1 MNKKKNDALEII
13 CQNVLEQGRDP
24 ESSLAEFPQYADELR
39 PLLQAA
45 IDAKEAA
52 PVIVSDEV
60 MRRNRARLLQ
70 HAAQMREAAS
80 APRRGAF
87 LDFRRV
93 LVPLTLALAFF
104 IGGTTGL
111 VRASTSALPGDGL
124 YAVKR
129 GWESARVWFSDSV
142 ETARLETIYENERRE
157 EVQALLGY
165 GRFAAVQ
172 FEGQVIT
179 RNGNKWNIAGV
190 PVTTSAD
197 TDIDPSI
204 QIGTDVIVSGETSD
218 DGTVLATSIIL
229 SFSKDILIVPTA
241 TMNESVETEDV
252 RNSEDVDDPV
262 VTLTPEEEPDETD
275 DGEDVAEDEQDTVT
289 PPVPEDGQ
297 DTTSTDDEEEHDKSD
312 DSDPTIVPT
321 PVPDD
326 EGDSD
331 DATITPTPAS
341 DEDSESDEELDSESD
356 DD

>member
-45 IDAKEAA
+45 IDAKEAV
-52 PVIVSDEV
+52 PVVVSDEI

-80 APRRGAF
+80 APRQRAS

-93 LVPLTLALAFF
+93 FVPLALALAFF

-129 GWESARVWFSDSV
+129 GWESARFWFSDSV

-157 EVQALLGY
+157 EVQKLLGY

-179 RNGNKWNIAGV
+179 RDGNKWNVAGV

-229 SFSKDILIVPTA
+229 SFSEDILITPTA

-252 RNSEDVDDPV
+252 PNSEDVDDPV
-262 VTLTPEEEPDETD
+262 VTLTPEEEPDETG
-275 DGEDVAEDEQDTVT
+275 DGEDVTESES
-289 PPVPEDGQ
+289 EDGQ
-297 DTTSTDDEEEHDKSD
+297 DTVTSTDDGEEEHDKSD
-312 DSDPTIVPT
+312 DSDPAIVPT

-326 EGDSD
+326 GGDSD
-331 DATITPTPAS
+331 DGTTTPTPAS
-341 DEDSESDEELDSESD
+341 DGDSESGEELDSESD